1 MDMDTELIVAI
12 GGFVA
17 VGVGAWWAKKRGAAL
32 KTLNE
37 LADAAEELIEE
48 TTGIDVELNDVV
60 DEVMEAADDVVETV
74 SESLEEGDSL
84 MEIQE
89 AIEDSVAESA
99 EEIQEEVEEVAE
111 SVAEELID
119 DLNENLEETL
129 GGMTVTAL
137 REMLKERGLPV
148 SGRKAELIQRL
159 ING

>member
-17 VGVGAWWAKKRGAAL
+17 VGVGAWWAKKRGTAL

-74 SESLEEGDSL
+74 TESLEEGDSL

-99 EEIQEEVEEVAE
+99 EEIQEVAE